1 MKSNTELR
9 QKSIKKVL
17 NEIRSRGP
25 VSKRELQDITG
36 FSWGNISSITTELLN
51 GNYISVS
58 GKQETY
64 VGRKPEMF
72 DINENDN
79 FIIGIDF
86 STKGVLAV
94 LCDLK
99 GRVISK
105 IEKQFVKKEKGEAL
119 CTLYYAVEHFL
130 ENNKGKSILHIAIA
144 MQGDVDQENGISLR
158 IRKIDGWRHVPVCSL
173 LKERF
178 GIDTVMLHDPDCIL
192 HTEKYYGALSGQ
204 SVNNAILLSITNH
217 GVGIAALLGGKIYM
231 GNGGK
236 TCEIG
241 NMVIPIGSDNTPE
254 LLQNIFTANWIS
266 GQYNSSFNIALPE
279 IAEKARE
286 GDSKAKGVFC
296 ELGNSLGI
304 ALNNTSYLFNPE
316 KIILFG
322 SYCKFADLFLEST
335 KSKLCELM
343 DEEMPTVVISEFD
356 DTAAAIGATLFAADL
371 VVKEFNFS

>member
-9 QKSIKKVL
+9 QKSIRKVL
-17 NEIRSRGP
+17 NEIRSSGP

-72 DINENDN
+72 DINEHDN

-99 GRVISK
+99 GRVLLKLEEQFQIR
-105 IEKQFVKKEKGEAL
+105 EKQEAL
-119 CTLYYAVEHFL
+119 NTLYSLIEHIL
-130 ENNKGKSILHIAIA
+130 KSAKGKKVLQIAIA
-144 MQGDVDQENGISLR
+144 MQGDVDQENGVSLR
-158 IRKIDGWRHVPVCSL
+158 IRKIEGWRNVPVCSL
-173 LKERF
+173 LKEKF
-178 GIDTVMLHDPDCIL
+178 GINAVMLHDPDCIL
-192 HTEKYYGALSGQ
+192 HTEKYYGILSGQ
-204 SVNNAILLSITNH
+204 VVNNAILLSITNH

-241 NMVIPIGSDNTPE
+241 NMVIPSGSDNKPD
-254 LLQNIFTANWIS
+254 LLQNIFTVNWI
-266 GQYNSSFNIALPE
+266 GEQYSKESNVTLLG
-279 IAEKARE
+279 IAEKARM
-286 GDSKAKGVFC
+286 GDSKAKAVFSN
-296 ELGNSLGI
+296 LGNSLGV
-304 ALNNTSYLFNPE
+304 ALNNASNLFNPE
-316 KIILFG
+316 KVILFG

-335 KSKLCELM
+335 NLKLYELM
-343 DEEMPTVVISEFD
+343 GEEMPTVVLSEFD

-371 VVKEFNFS
+371 VVKQFNF